1 MGIMMPKT
9 MKIMMM
15 ISQSMKIT
23 LMMKTMIM
31 KIATTIM
38 MMKIMTTTMM
48 MKITTTLKMI
58 TTIEVVEEDEAET
71 EISRETAR
79 EDLLQEAEEEV
90 RAADREDLPV
100 QIPAD
105 QDQDRVQGP
114 AEEEGHHLQA
124 IQMTIIM
131 ITDMIIR
138 EDREEAATVAEDQ
151 VRVLTQIPEDHP
163 IQIPEAAE
171 ETLVQVQDQ
180 ETAAV
185 QDLVTV
191 LQKEVSH
198 Q

>member
-1 MGIMMPKT
+1 
-9 MKIMMM
+9 MMM
-15 ISQSMKIT
+15 TSQSMKIT

-31 KIATTIM
+31 KTATTTTTTM
-38 MMKIMTTTMM
+38 MMKIMTTMTMM
-48 MKITTTLKMI
+48 MKITTTMKTI
-58 TTIEVVEEDEAET
+58 TTTEVVEEEET

-90 RAADREDLPV
+90 RAADREDLQV

-105 QDQDRVQGP
+105 QDQDQDRVQDP
-114 AEEEGHHLQA
+114 AEEEGRHLQA

-138 EDREEAATVAEDQ
+138 EDREEAETAAEDL
-151 VRVLTQIPEDHP
+151 VRVPAQTPEDHRIP
-163 IQIPEAAE
+163 IQEAAE
-171 ETLVQVQDQ
+171 ETQVQVQDQ

-185 QDLVTV
+185 QVEAPVQDLVTV
-191 LQKEVSH
+191 LQEEVSH

>member
-1 MGIMMPKT
+1 MPKT
-9 MKIMMM
+9 MKIMTTT
-15 ISQSMKIT
+15 SQSMKIT

-31 KIATTIM
+31 KTA
-38 MMKIMTTTMM
+38 TTTM
-48 MKITTTLKMI
+48 KTTT
-58 TTIEVVEEDEAET
+58 EVEEEDEAET

-90 RAADREDLPV
+90 RAADREDLQV

-105 QDQDRVQGP
+105 QDQDRVQDP
-114 AEEEGHHLQA
+114 AEEEGRLPVTQT
-124 IQMTIIM
+124 TIIM

-138 EDREEAATVAEDQ
+138 EDREEAETAAEDP
-151 VRVLTQIPEDHP
+151 VRVPAQTPEDHRIP
-163 IQIPEAAE
+163 IQEAAE

-185 QDLVTV
+185 QVEAPVQDLVTV
-191 LQKEVSH
+191 LQEEVSH